1 MGSERIPRD
10 EQIRLIQECRN
21 SGMSDSQWCLQHG
34 IRPGTF
40 YNWVNRIKKKG
51 DIHIPSPGGTGEYFP
66 EAKQDIVRIN
76 LVREDGGTI
85 TKPEEAARRI
95 AEPDPGSYVS
105 SPVPVM
111 ELELNGARLRISNE
125 IDPVLLTQVLQLL
138 RGAIC

>member
-76 LVREDGGTI
+76 LVREDGGAI
-85 TKPEEAARRI
+85 TKPEEPERRI
-95 AEPDPGSYVS
+95 AVPDTCPRIRVRVYRNA
-105 SPVPVM
+105 VM
-111 ELELNGARLRISNE
+111 LSCCHQPERTNNFFY
-125 IDPVLLTQVLQLL
+125 
-138 RGAIC
+138 

>member
-51 DIHIPSPGGTGEYFP
+51 DIHIPSPGGTGEYIP

-76 LVREDGGTI
+76 LVREDGGAI
-85 TKPEEAARRI
+85 TKPEEPERRI
-95 AEPDPGSYVS
+95 AVPDTGTQGTGTKPG
-105 SPVPVM
+105 
-111 ELELNGARLRISNE
+111 NGFIIGSCNRIIINK
-125 IDPVLLTQVLQLL
+125 LQ
-138 RGAIC
+138 INFSF

>member
-1 MGSERIPRD
+1 MGSQRIPRD

-111 ELELNGARLRISNE
+111 ELELNGARLRVSNE
-125 IDPVLLTQVLQLL
+125 IDPGLLTHVLQLL